1 MSLGRFLAAGRSLM
15 GMPSDDSR
23 YRMTSKSRLPKFGS
37 DKNPFA
43 PAPKAEP
50 VKTEV
55 SRVAVAAPA
64 PVRLATE
71 QVSLFE
77 SKAAEQKPAEIV
89 SEVKAAPIEAPKIEV
104 KAVLAVV
111 NVPAAPKGTVMDLRN
126 IVKNFNAV
134 EYVTS
139 WTSRWKKAPRPVRTH
154 VQTELRL
161 DKVRPVRNDLS
172 DTDLEVVAPKRVEL
186 AKGPQPYLKPLT
198 KPEPTTWNRLT
209 TRIFGHSEV
218 R

>member
-1 MSLGRFLAAGRSLM
+1 M
-15 GMPSDDSR
+15 GMPSEDSR
-23 YRMTSKSRLPKFGS
+23 YRMTSKSRLPNFGS

-43 PAPKAEP
+43 TTPKAEP
-50 VKTEV
+50 VKAEL
-55 SRVAVAAPA
+55 SRVTVAASAPA
-64 PVRLATE
+64 RIATE

-77 SKAAEQKPAEIV
+77 PKAAEQIPAETVNEVKSVPVEASKI
-89 SEVKAAPIEAPKIEV
+89 EVKAAP
-104 KAVLAVV
+104 VV
-111 NVPAAPKGTVMDLRN
+111 AAPAPVASRKTVMDLRKL
-126 IVKNFNAV
+126 VKNFNAV
-134 EYVTS
+134 EYVSS

-172 DTDLEVVAPKRVEL
+172 DTDLEVVTQKRVEL
-186 AKGPQPYLKPLT
+186 PKGPQPYLKPLT

-209 TRIFGHSEV
+209 SRIFGHSEV